1 MIAGMAD
8 NARSHVFAPGLL
20 RGKVALVTG
29 GGTGLGKATAIELA
43 RCGARVTIAG
53 RRASTLEAA
62 TREILESI
70 GVGAGGAEDAAT
82 GAGADVDG
90 AEDAA
95 TGAGADVGGA
105 EDAATGAGADV
116 DGAGDTAT
124 GTGGAGDTATGLEEV
139 GRTGPVDWMAA
150 DVREPAD
157 ARRLIETV
165 VERRGGLDIL
175 VNNAGGQYFTP
186 AEGIAPK
193 GWRAVWRLNVEG
205 MLNMSEAAVE
215 HGMGGLGAGVAL
227 PEDAT
232 ATGTATIGVE
242 PGEGADKA
250 TKIGA
255 TVGGTIVNVTLS
267 PHHGMP
273 GMAHSGAAR
282 ATVEAL
288 TREMAERWVDRSIVV
303 TAIAAGHFDTEAM
316 GKYPN
321 TVRAGMGRSVPMQRL
336 GEPQEHAWLVALL
349 CSPIGRAL
357 NGSTI
362 TLDGARDN
370 WFGPWPP
377 PGLTGE
383 TGEVPTEERRVPE
396 AE

>member
-1 MIAGMAD
+1 MIAAMAD
-8 NARSHVFAPGLL
+8 SARSQVFAEGLL

-53 RRASTLEAA
+53 RRAETLEAA
-62 TREILESI
+62 AGEILREIGAGAGETTT
-70 GVGAGGAEDAAT
+70 GAGGSGTA
-82 GAGADVDG
+82 
-90 AEDAA
+90 
-95 TGAGADVGGA
+95 
-105 EDAATGAGADV
+105 
-116 DGAGDTAT
+116 DTAT
-124 GTGGAGDTATGLEEV
+124 SAGTDGLDGSV
-139 GRTGPVDWMAA
+139 PVDWVAA
-150 DVREPAD
+150 DVRERAD
-157 ARRLIETV
+157 ATGLIETV
-165 VERRGGLDIL
+165 IERCGRLDVL

-215 HGMGGLGAGVAL
+215 RGMGGVGGVGAAS
-227 PEDAT
+227 
-232 ATGTATIGVE
+232 
-242 PGEGADKA
+242 
-250 TKIGA
+250 
-255 TVGGTIVNVTLS
+255 GGTIVNVTLS

-282 ATVEAL
+282 ATVETL
-288 TREMAERWVDRSIVV
+288 TRAMAERWSDRKVAV
-303 TAIAAGHFDTEAM
+303 TAVAAGHFDTEAM
-316 GKYPN
+316 GKYPD
-321 TVRAGMGRSVPMQRL
+321 TVRAGMARSVPMQRL

-349 CSPIGRAL
+349 CSPLGGAL

-362 TLDGARDN
+362 TLDGGRDN

-383 TGEVPTEERRVPE
+383 AGEVPTEERRGTGPV
-396 AE
+396 